1 MYVCMY
7 VMYVCVYIDMCLCVF
22 SCIWLRPF
30 FRNMFF
36 IYYFSAVNKWII
48 IALSFAGTA
57 VASVIT
63 YVNPVVKWEQLRL
76 GECAIK
82 SEV

>member
-1 MYVCMY
+1 MCFLVYG
-7 VMYVCVYIDMCLCVF
+7 CVL
-22 SCIWLRPF
+22 L
-30 FRNMFF
+30 FRKMFF
-36 IYYFSAVNKWII
+36 IHYSSAVNKGII